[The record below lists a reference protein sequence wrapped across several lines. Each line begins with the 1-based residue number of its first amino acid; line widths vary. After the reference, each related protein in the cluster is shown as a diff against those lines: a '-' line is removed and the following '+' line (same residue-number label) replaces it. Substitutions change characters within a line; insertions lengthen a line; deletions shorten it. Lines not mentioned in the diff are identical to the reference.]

1 MNLGSENVKVL
12 LQVSELSGGRFR
24 CEHGSFCS
32 KSDALS
38 ALGEGG
44 LSSWRRHWTSK
55 KGGGATRLF
64 GDQADRVVWGPVD
77 SA

>member
-1 MNLGSENVKVL
+1 MADSDVNTVL
-12 LQVSELSGGRFR
+12 FVRNPMLFLLWE
-24 CEHGSFCS
+24 
-32 KSDALS
+32 K
-38 ALGEGG
+38 EGG
-44 LSSWRRHWTSK
+44 LSSWRGHWTSK